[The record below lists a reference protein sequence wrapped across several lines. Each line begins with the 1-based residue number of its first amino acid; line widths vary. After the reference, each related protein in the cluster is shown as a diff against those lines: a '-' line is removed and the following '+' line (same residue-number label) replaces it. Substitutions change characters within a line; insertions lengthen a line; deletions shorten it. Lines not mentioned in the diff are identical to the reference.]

1 VTPGE
6 DDSIVQDSL
15 REKLTED
22 MKQAMRDRDTEV
34 RDTIRFLLSAVKSAE
49 IDKREPLTEEEEIAV
64 LRSQAKQR
72 RDSIDQFRAGN
83 RDDLADREA
92 AQLAVLERYLPQQ
105 MTDEELEHFVRA
117 GIEETNASSPRDMG
131 KVMGVL
137 ARQSDGRIDGRRLST
152 AVLAALAGES
162 GG

>member
-1 VTPGE
+1 MTPGE

-72 RDSIDQFRAGN
+72 RDSIDQFCAGN

-137 ARQSDGRIDGRRLST
+137 SRRSDGRIDGRRLST